1 MVRWKVSNKGSEA
14 LIVDSKVEDLDSY
27 TVQSIPSLHITN
39 NDERARGYGMMP
51 RMRPLTQ
58 FKKNL
63 SKPWSHRLMVRRDD
77 KGCAEK

>member
-39 NDERARGYGMMP
+39 ND
-51 RMRPLTQ
+51 
-58 FKKNL
+58 KK
-63 SKPWSHRLMVRRDD
+63 
-77 KGCAEK
+77 AQ